1 MRADPVE
8 FPRRYRDPRDVE
20 VSALLSACLA
30 YGRVDLFKAQLER
43 LHRALGPSP
52 AGTVRTLDAAGAARL
67 LDGFVYRFNVPADLA
82 VLLLG
87 MGEALRT
94 HGSLEAL
101 FARQFEREGALRP
114 ALRGFSLALQ
124 SVAREPIERELG
136 PVRGLHHLLPSADSG
151 GAYKRLNL
159 FLRWMVRGPDAV
171 DLGTWRVP
179 GPAALV
185 VPLDTHIA
193 RMARQLGLTRRR
205 DLGWRTAEEITDAL
219 RAVDPAD
226 PTRFDFALCHFSM
239 AGRCPPR
246 PTRDACERCLLRE
259 LCGPGRRRT
268 ARPRGGRTP
277 GAAG

>member
-8 FPRRYRDPRDVE
+8 FPRRFADPRDQE

-30 YGRVDLFKAQLER
+30 YGRVDLFKARLER
-43 LHRALGPSP
+43 LHRQLGPSP
-52 AGTVRTLDAAGAARL
+52 ADTVRALDVEGAARL
-67 LDGFVYRFNVPADLA
+67 LGGFVYRFNVPADLA

-87 MGEALRT
+87 MGHALRT

-101 FARQFEREGALRP
+101 FALHFAEQGALHP
-114 ALRGFSLALQ
+114 ALRAFSLALQ
-124 SVAREPIERELG
+124 SVPREPIERALG
-136 PVRGLHHLLPSADSG
+136 PTRGLHHLLPSADSG
-151 GAYKRLNL
+151 GAFKRLNL

-205 DLGWRTAEEITDAL
+205 DLGWRTAEEITAAL

-239 AGRCPPR
+239 SGRCPPR
-246 PTRDACERCLLRE
+246 PTKEDCSGCILRDA
-259 LCGPGRRRT
+259 CGPGRRRSAT
-268 ARPRGGRTP
+268 PR
-277 GAAG
+277 AG

>member
-43 LHRALGPSP
+43 LHGALGSSPAATVRALD
-52 AGTVRTLDAAGAARL
+52 VAGAARL

-101 FARQFEREGALRP
+101 FARQLQREGSLRP

-124 SVAREPIERELG
+124 SVSRVPIERVLG

-179 GPAALV
+179 GTEALV
-185 VPLDTHIA
+185 IPLDTHVA
-193 RMARQLGLTRRR
+193 RMARHLGLTRRR
-205 DLGWRTAEEITDAL
+205 DLGWRTAEEITGAL
-219 RAVDPAD
+219 RAVDPQD

-246 PTRDACERCLLRE
+246 PTRDDCARCLLRE
-259 LCGPGRRRT
+259 VCGPGRRRT
-268 ARPRGGRTP
+268 AGRD
-277 GAAG
+277 